1 MKKKREFVEN
11 EHYASILE
19 TIDVITEFQEA
30 AMNEMQ
36 TIEWKKA
43 IQNPEFMALRKR
55 REQLKWLFSYFK
67 NVNHEYRCSH
77 QLIAEKFGISRQAA
91 ENQVKKAIQ
100 VLICCIF

>member
-55 REQLKWLFSYFK
+55 RAIK
-67 NVNHEYRCSH
+67 
-77 QLIAEKFGISRQAA
+77 IAFFILRKG
-91 ENQVKKAIQ
+91 K
-100 VLICCIF
+100 L